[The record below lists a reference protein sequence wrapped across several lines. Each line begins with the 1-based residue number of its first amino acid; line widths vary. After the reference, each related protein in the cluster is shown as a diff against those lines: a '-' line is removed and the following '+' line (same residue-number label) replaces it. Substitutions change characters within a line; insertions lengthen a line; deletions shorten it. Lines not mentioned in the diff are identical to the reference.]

1 MIIKKAIWINLLQS
15 NKIKRDRFS
24 RLNMVKK
31 ANPAHSSTLNIKLT
45 QPKSKT
51 VCASTYL
58 GKC

>member
-1 MIIKKAIWINLLQS
+1 
-15 NKIKRDRFS
+15 
-24 RLNMVKK
+24 MVKK